1 MRFHSLIPLVM
12 SMSALSACSS
22 SDNAGSST
30 QTMTEAPFGAWTST
44 LSAARIS
51 EGGASIGG
59 LMVDGDDVYW
69 VEARPAEQG
78 RNVVMRLDAEAKPV
92 DVTPAPFNVR
102 TRVHEYG
109 GGAWQVDDG
118 EVFFSH
124 FVDNRLY
131 RQSPEGEP
139 VALTSESNLRYADC
153 TIDRARERL
162 LCVREDHRK
171 DGEPVNGLVAVGLK
185 GGAEDQLLWQESDFV
200 AAPRL
205 SADGSKLA
213 WVSWNH
219 PNMPWDHTALWVADI
234 GNDGALRN
242 VRRINDGVD
251 ESAIEPQWSPDG
263 QLYFVSDR
271 SGWWN
276 LRRWSSEDG
285 VTAVLEREAEFAG
298 PLWSLGQRSY
308 RLLSADEA
316 VVTFSREGFQR
327 IGLLNLR
334 NAEMREYDIPFTSQG
349 APDVV
354 GRTAW
359 FVGHSETAPSALV
372 RLNLDSGEHETVY
385 RSAQAPLAPEAI
397 SKAQPFQFSTAG
409 GATAHAFFYPP
420 HNPGFKAPEGERP
433 PALVFIHG
441 GPTGQAF
448 PRFNPNVQFWTQ
460 RGIAVID
467 VNYRGSAG
475 FGRDYR
481 NLLRE
486 QWGVVDVEDAVYA
499 ARHAVEQGWADQDR
513 LAIRGGS
520 AGGYTTLA
528 ALAFHDVFAVGANHF
543 GISDIEALA
552 RDTHKFES
560 RYLDSL
566 IGPYP
571 QTRER
576 YIERSP
582 IHHLDGFDRPLIVF
596 QGLDDKVVPPN
607 QSEMIV
613 EALKTRGVPVAYLAF
628 EGEGHGFRRSENQIR
643 SLEAELYFYGEVLG
657 FKPADEIEP
666 VEIIRAQD

>member
-1 MRFHSLIPLVM
+1 MRTRPLISLLVGM
-12 SMSALSACSS
+12 SVLSACRP
-22 SDNAGSST
+22 SDNTGSPGAAVT
-30 QTMTEAPFGAWTST
+30 QAPYGSWTST
-44 LSAARIS
+44 LSAARLA

-59 LMVDGDDVYW
+59 LMVDGNDVYW

-78 RNVVMRLDAEAKPV
+78 RNVVMRLDADAKPV

-131 RQSPEGEP
+131 RQSSAGEP

-153 TIDRARERL
+153 TIDRARERVV
-162 LCVREDHRK
+162 CVREDHRK

-185 GGAEDQLLWQESDFV
+185 GGAEDRLLWQESDFV

-242 VRRINDGVD
+242 VRRINEGVD

-276 LRRWSSEDG
+276 LRRWSSDGG

-298 PLWSLGQRSY
+298 PLWQLGQRSY

-334 NAEMREYDIPFTSQG
+334 NAELREYDIPFTSQG

-372 RLNLDSGEHETVY
+372 RLNLDSGEHEVVY
-385 RSAQAPLAPEAI
+385 RSAQAQLAPEAV
-397 SKAQPFQFSTAG
+397 SKAQPFKFSTAG
-409 GATAHAFFYPP
+409 GASAHAFFYPP
-420 HNPGFKAPEGERP
+420 NNAGYRAPEGELP
-433 PALVFIHG
+433 PAIVLIHG
-441 GPTGQAF
+441 GPTGQAM
-448 PRFNPNVQFWTQ
+448 PRFNPSIQYWTQ

-486 QWGVVDVEDAVYA
+486 QWGVVDVEDAVHA
-499 ARHAVEQGWADQDR
+499 ARHAVAEGWADPDR

-528 ALAFHDVFAVGANHF
+528 VLALHDQFAVGANYY
-543 GISDIEALA
+543 GVSDIEALA

-571 QTRER
+571 QARER

-596 QGLDDKVVPPN
+596 QGLEDKVVPPN

-613 EALKTRGVPVAYLAF
+613 EALKARGVPVAYVAF

-643 SLEAELYFYGEVLG
+643 SLEAELYFYGQVLG
-657 FKPADEIEP
+657 FQPADQIEP
-666 VEIIRAQD
+666 VEIFHAQP